1 MKYLAW
7 FIGILVSI
15 VAAVYVVLFTPFGN
29 SLLQPVIEKK
39 IIEQTKLESKL
50 TSFAL
55 NMSSFAIVLELDKNN
70 IIYLSGNYS
79 LFSQAFNV
87 AYRVKLEKLESLKSL
102 TNAPLR
108 GSLFTEGVVKGTL
121 AFIEVDGKSS
131 VAKSDTSYHVELK
144 DFNPTSIIAKVK
156 EADLATL
163 LFMGGEKAYA
173 QATLNL
179 TLNFKNIVPHA
190 LDGDVLLETK
200 NGKIDTKLMAKE
212 FALKIPNTEF
222 SMKLDAKLKGD
233 DVDYSYLLSSN
244 LAKITSSGKII
255 PEPLDTDIKYSIDV
269 KELALFKPM
278 TGADIR
284 GAMKLSGKV
293 KGGKSQM
300 LVDGVTDFA
309 GSDTSFKM
317 TLKDFAPQKMNLK
330 MKDLQLENL
339 LYMINQPHYADGTL
353 SLDVDISDAKVG
365 NLKGVVKAGIEN
377 GVVDSKYLTEA
388 FEFKPPMPGTSFKLA
403 SFTKL
408 NGDFVDTKLNLISSL
423 ANLDIENVRLNIK
436 EGSIQSDYA
445 TKIHNLDKLYF
456 VSQRHLNGSLS
467 VDGVLK
473 KAKDLELSM
482 HSKVAG
488 GVVEAKLHNDDF
500 HADINSVQTVQ
511 TLRILTYPEIFKASL
526 NATLDYNLQSQSGKL
541 KGDLVEG
548 AFTKNQ
554 ALDLIKKYAK
564 SDLYVERFKGGVNAD
579 IDKEMIVASLDL
591 QSNKS
596 SIKSKDA
603 KLNSKT
609 KKMDASVEI
618 VANEYPINV
627 NLKGDVAS
635 PAVNVDLKKLME
647 SKTGEV
653 IQKEVTNLLKNLF

>member
-39 IIEQTKLESKL
+39 IIEQTKLESKI

-388 FEFKPPMPGTSFKLA
+388 FEFKTPMPGTSFKLA

-436 EGSIQSDYA
+436 
-445 TKIHNLDKLYF
+445 
-456 VSQRHLNGSLS
+456 
-467 VDGVLK
+467 
-473 KAKDLELSM
+473 
-482 HSKVAG
+482 
-488 GVVEAKLHNDDF
+488 
-500 HADINSVQTVQ
+500 
-511 TLRILTYPEIFKASL
+511 
-526 NATLDYNLQSQSGKL
+526 
-541 KGDLVEG
+541 
-548 AFTKNQ
+548 
-554 ALDLIKKYAK
+554 
-564 SDLYVERFKGGVNAD
+564 
-579 IDKEMIVASLDL
+579 
-591 QSNKS
+591 
-596 SIKSKDA
+596 
-603 KLNSKT
+603 
-609 KKMDASVEI
+609 
-618 VANEYPINV
+618 
-627 NLKGDVAS
+627 
-635 PAVNVDLKKLME
+635 
-647 SKTGEV
+647 
-653 IQKEVTNLLKNLF
+653 